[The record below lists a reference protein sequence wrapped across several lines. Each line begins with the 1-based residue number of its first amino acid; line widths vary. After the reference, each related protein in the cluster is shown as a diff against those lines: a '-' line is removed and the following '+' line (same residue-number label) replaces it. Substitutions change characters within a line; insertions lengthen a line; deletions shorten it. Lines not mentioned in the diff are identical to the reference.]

1 MHKNKEFAL
10 SVFKKQ
16 TPTVRVC
23 INAAVNALR
32 CVLEKENLFV
42 RFYLFY
48 FFYINI
54 SQLTAPSR
62 GKALS
67 VDFFPPL
74 TPLLPSTANREQP
87 KIKDIDLLLRN

>member
-1 MHKNKEFAL
+1 MHKNKKFAL

-42 RFYLFY
+42 RFL

-67 VDFFPPL
+67 VDFFSPPH
-74 TPLLPSTANREQP
+74 STATFHCEQRAT
-87 KIKDIDLLLRN
+87 KNQGY